1 MGVRGCV
8 RGLRHI
14 RNQHKRAG
22 RIPAYQIAATLT
34 AEGVPTPGGKRKWG
48 DGCVRSILTNE
59 KYKGDALL
67 QKVFTTD
74 YLTKRKKKNEGE
86 VPQYY
91 VTDNHP
97 AIIDTET
104 FDLVQARIAARSTG
118 KVKVSSTSVFCS
130 TIRCGDCGGWFGRR
144 VQHSNDKYRR
154 VVWQCRQKSR
164 GRKCSTPSLSEDE
177 IKAMF
182 LSAANTV
189 LSAHKELFSVYESY
203 LSGRLDT
210 GELEREAAEM
220 ETEIEIIDGLI
231 RKNNRENARKPLDQE
246 AFAERSAVLNDRR
259 AQAIARRKELEE
271 DIARSNVRREGIA
284 RYLERLKEHGPLTEF
299 RKEDWRTLVDHMT
312 VHGKDDVQIT
322 FIDGSTIKAEI

>member
-1 MGVRGCV
+1 MT
-8 RGLRHI
+8 
-14 RNQHKRAG
+14 
-22 RIPAYQIAATLT
+22 PYQIAATLT
-34 AEGVPTPGGKRKWG
+34 AEGIPTPGGKRKWG
-48 DGCVRSILTNE
+48 QECVKSILTNE

-91 VTDNHP
+91 VTENHP
-97 AIIDTET
+97 AIIDAET
-104 FDLVQARIAARSTG
+104 FDLVQAKMASRSPGKGRI
-118 KVKVSSTSVFCS
+118 SSASVFCS
-130 TIRCGDCGGWFGRR
+130 TIRCGDCGGWFGPK
-144 VQHSNDKYRR
+144 VWHSNDKYRR
-154 VVWQCRQKSR
+154 VVWQCNHKWN

-189 LSAHKELFSVYESY
+189 LAAHKELVSVYESY

-271 DIARSNVRREGIA
+271 DITRRSVRKEEA
-284 RYLERLKEHGPLTEF
+284 ERYFERLEEHGPLTEF
-299 RKEDWRTLVDHMT
+299 RDEDWRSLVDHMT
-312 VHGKDDVQIT
+312 VHGKGDVWIT
-322 FIDGSTIKAEI
+322 FIDGSNIKAEV